1 MSERDLYREVVD
13 EVRELVR
20 REAKGKPPKV
30 VLSKEVAATLGR
42 VGAPKDLFDT
52 VPAPAAP
59 PPPIAPAASVKESA
73 ESYRARLFSAPVM
86 PAAPEL
92 QPGDPSDSLER
103 IAGEVG
109 ACCKCGLAAERTK
122 VVPGEGA
129 PQARLVFVGEAPGAD
144 EDRQGRPF
152 VGRAGQLLTDIIEK
166 GMKLKRSD
174 VFICNVLKC
183 RPPDNR
189 RPNPDEVDFC
199 EPYLVRQL
207 ALIRPTVICALGA
220 TAAQT
225 LLRTGALVGQ
235 LRGRWHNYHDIPL
248 RVTYH
253 PAYLLR
259 SPGEKAKTWEDIQE
273 VMKLL
278 NGQIPRPF

>member
-1 MSERDLYREVVD
+1 MTERDLYREVID

-20 REAKGKPPKV
+20 REAKGNPPKV
-30 VLSKEVAATLGR
+30 SLSREVAARLAQVGR
-42 VGAPKDLFDT
+42 TEDLFDSP
-52 VPAPAAP
+52 PAPPAAVKETPAAYPVKTQAAP
-59 PPPIAPAASVKESA
+59 VASVA
-73 ESYRARLFSAPVM
+73 ELA
-86 PAAPEL
+86 
-92 QPGDPSDSLER
+92 PGDPSDSLDR
-103 IAGEVG
+103 IVAEVC
-109 ACCKCGLAAERTK
+109 ACHKCTLGGTRTNA
-122 VVPGEGA
+122 VPGEGA

-144 EDRQGRPF
+144 EDRLGRPF
-152 VGRAGQLLTDIIEK
+152 VGRAGGLLTDIIEK
-166 GMKLKRSD
+166 GMKLTRAD

-183 RPPDNR
+183 RPPENR
-189 RPNPDEVDFC
+189 RPNPDEVDCC

-207 ALIRPTVICALGA
+207 ALIKPTVICALGA

-225 LLRTGALVGQ
+225 LLKTGALVGQ
-235 LRGRWHNYHDIPL
+235 LRGKWHNYHDIPL

>member
-30 VLSKEVAATLGR
+30 SLSKEVAARLEQMG
-42 VGAPKDLFDT
+42 GAKDMFDAP
-52 VPAPAAP
+52 PAPAEP
-59 PPPIAPAASVKESA
+59 PKAVA
-73 ESYRARLFSAPVM
+73 ESTRSYREKMFDAPVI
-86 PAAPEL
+86 PVAAEVA
-92 QPGDPSDSLER
+92 PGDPSDSLDR
-103 IAGEVG
+103 IAAEVCGCHKCPLG
-109 ACCKCGLAAERTK
+109 ALRTNA
-122 VVPGEGA
+122 VPGEGN

-144 EDRQGRPF
+144 EDRLGRPF
-152 VGRAGQLLTDIIEK
+152 VGRAGGLLTDIIEK
-166 GMKLKRSD
+166 GMKQTRAD

-189 RPNPDEVDFC
+189 TPSPDEVFCC
-199 EPYLVRQL
+199 EPYLIRQL
-207 ALIRPTVICALGA
+207 ALIKPTVICALGG

-225 LLRTGALVGQ
+225 LLKTGALVGQ
-235 LRGRWHNYHDIPL
+235 LRGKWHNYHDIPL

-259 SPGEKAKTWEDIQE
+259 SPGEKGKAWEDIQE

>member
-1 MSERDLYREVVD
+1 MSERDLYREVVN
-13 EVRELVR
+13 EVCEVVR

-30 VLSKEVAATLGR
+30 TLSKEVAARLNELG
-42 VGAPKDLFDT
+42 AAKELFDAPPAPVPAAPSAAT
-52 VPAPAAP
+52 EEPAQTYREKMFAAPVIPAPA
-59 PPPIAPAASVKESA
+59 
-73 ESYRARLFSAPVM
+73 
-86 PAAPEL
+86 EL
-92 QPGDPSDSLER
+92 APGDPSDSLER
-103 IAGEVG
+103 IAEEVG
-109 ACCKCGLAAERTK
+109 GCHKCALGGLRTNT
-122 VVPGEGA
+122 VPGEGA

-144 EDRQGRPF
+144 EDRLGRPF

-166 GMKLKRSD
+166 GMKLNRSD

-183 RPPDNR
+183 RPPENR
-189 RPNPDEVDFC
+189 TPNPDEVACC
-199 EPYLVRQL
+199 EPYLIRQL
-207 ALIRPTVICALGA
+207 AQIKPTVICALGG

-225 LLRTGALVGQ
+225 LLKTGALVGSM
-235 LRGRWHNYHDIPL
+235 RGKWHNYHDIPL

-259 SPGEKAKTWEDIQE
+259 SPGEKVKTWEDIQE

>member
-1 MSERDLYREVVD
+1 
-13 EVRELVR
+13 
-20 REAKGKPPKV
+20 
-30 VLSKEVAATLGR
+30 
-42 VGAPKDLFDT
+42 
-52 VPAPAAP
+52 
-59 PPPIAPAASVKESA
+59 VKEEA
-73 ESYRARLFSAPVM
+73 EPYRAKLFAAPVM
-86 PAAPEL
+86 PPAPEIL
-92 QPGDPSDSLER
+92 PGDPSDSLER
-103 IAGEVG
+103 IAEEVR
-109 ACCKCGLAAERTK
+109 ACCRCGLAAERTNA
-122 VVPGEGA
+122 VPGEGA
-129 PQARLVFVGEAPGAD
+129 PNARLVFVGEAPGAD

-183 RPPDNR
+183 RPPENR
-189 RPNPDEVDFC
+189 TPNPEEVCQC
-199 EPYLVRQL
+199 EPFLLRQL
-207 ALIRPTVICALGA
+207 ALIKPDVICALGG

-225 LLRTGALVGQ
+225 LLKTGALVGS
-235 LRGRWHNYHDIPL
+235 LRHRWHNYHGIPL

-278 NGQIPRPF
+278 NGQTPRPF

>member
-1 MSERDLYREVVD
+1 MSERDLYRETVD
-13 EVRELVR
+13 EVCELVR
-20 REAKGKPPKV
+20 REAKGKPPKLA
-30 VLSKEVAATLGR
+30 LSKEVAARLEQVGR
-42 VGAPKDLFDT
+42 TEDLFDT
-52 VPAPAAP
+52 PSPTAEPAA
-59 PPPIAPAASVKESA
+59 AAA
-73 ESYRARLFSAPVM
+73 ARAQAAPV
-86 PAAPEL
+86 ATVLPEVA
-92 QPGDPSDSLER
+92 PGDPSDSLER
-103 IAGEVG
+103 IAGEVRG
-109 ACCKCGLAAERTK
+109 CHKCLLGGMRTNA
-122 VVPGEGA
+122 VPGEGN

-144 EDRQGRPF
+144 EDRLGRPF

-183 RPPDNR
+183 RPPENR
-189 RPNPDEVDFC
+189 TPSPDEVFCC
-199 EPYLVRQL
+199 EPYLIRQL
-207 ALIRPTVICALGA
+207 ALIKPAVICALGG

-225 LLRTGALVGQ
+225 LLKTGALVGS
-235 LRGRWHNYHDIPL
+235 LRGKWHNYHDIPL

-278 NGQIPRPF
+278 AGQIPRPF

>member
-20 REAKGKPPKV
+20 REAKGKPPKLS
-30 VLSKEVAATLGR
+30 LSKELAARLEQ
-42 VGAPKDLFDT
+42 VGGAKELFD
-52 VPAPAAP
+52 VPAAP
-59 PPPIAPAASVKESA
+59 PAP
-73 ESYRARLFSAPVM
+73 SAPPTAAAETPAVYLAKTL
-86 PAAPEL
+86 AAPVVQAL
-92 QPGDPSDSLER
+92 PDLAPGDPSDSLER
-103 IAGEVG
+103 IITEVR
-109 ACCKCGLAAERTK
+109 ACCKCGLAAERTNT
-122 VVPGEGA
+122 VPGEGA

-144 EDRQGRPF
+144 EDRLGRPF
-152 VGRAGQLLTDIIEK
+152 VGRAGGLLTDIIEK
-166 GMKLKRSD
+166 GMKLTRAD

-183 RPPDNR
+183 RPPENR
-189 RPNPDEVDFC
+189 RPNPDEVDCC
-199 EPYLVRQL
+199 EPYLIRQL
-207 ALIRPTVICALGA
+207 ALIKPTVICALGA

-225 LLRTGALVGQ
+225 LLKSNALVGQ

-259 SPGEKAKTWEDIQE
+259 SPGEKVKTWEDIQE

>member
-20 REAKGKPPKV
+20 REAKGKPPRV
-30 VLSKEVAATLGR
+30 ALSKEVAARLAQLG
-42 VGAPKDLFDT
+42 GAKDLFDAP
-52 VPAPAAP
+52 PAPPAP
-59 PPPIAPAASVKESA
+59 PKAVA
-73 ESYRARLFSAPVM
+73 ETGPSYREQMFAAPVM
-86 PAAPEL
+86 PVRQEVT
-92 QPGDPSDSLER
+92 PGDPSDSLER
-103 IAGEVG
+103 IIAEVG
-109 ACCKCGLAAERTK
+109 GCHKCTLGETRTNT
-122 VVPGEGA
+122 VPGEGA

-144 EDRQGRPF
+144 EDRLGRPF
-152 VGRAGQLLTDIIEK
+152 VGRAGGLLTDIIEK
-166 GMKLKRSD
+166 GMKLARAE

-183 RPPDNR
+183 RPPENR
-189 RPNPDEVDFC
+189 RPSPDEVDCC
-199 EPYLVRQL
+199 EPYLIRQL
-207 ALIRPTVICALGA
+207 ALIKPTVICALGA

-225 LLRTGALVGQ
+225 LLKSTALVGQ

-259 SPGEKAKTWEDIQE
+259 SPGEKVKAWEDIQE
-273 VMKLL
+273 VMRLL

>member
-20 REAKGKPPKV
+20 REARGKPPKV
-30 VLSKEVAATLGR
+30 SLSKEVAERLAQVGR
-42 VGAPKDLFDT
+42 TEDLFDA
-52 VPAPAAP
+52 PPEPPAAVAETP
-59 PPPIAPAASVKESA
+59 SQYPAGTQA
-73 ESYRARLFSAPVM
+73 APVL
-86 PAAPEL
+86 PEL
-92 QPGDPSDSLER
+92 APGDPSDSLDR
-103 IAGEVG
+103 IAAEVRG
-109 ACCKCGLAAERTK
+109 CHKCPLGGMRTNA
-122 VVPGEGA
+122 VPGEGA

-144 EDRQGRPF
+144 EDRLGRPF
-152 VGRAGQLLTDIIEK
+152 VGRAGGLLTDIIEK

-183 RPPDNR
+183 RPPENR
-189 RPNPDEVDFC
+189 TPNPDEVFCC
-199 EPYLVRQL
+199 EPYLIRQL
-207 ALIRPTVICALGA
+207 AQIKPTVICALGG

-225 LLRTGALVGQ
+225 LLKTGALVGSM
-235 LRGRWHNYHDIPL
+235 RGRWHNYHDIPL

>member
-1 MSERDLYREVVD
+1 MTDNELYNTALN
-13 EVRELVR
+13 EVREIVR

-30 VLSKEVAATLGR
+30 SLSKEVAAQLEQ
-42 VGAPKDLFDT
+42 VGAGADLFA
-52 VPAPAAP
+52 APATP
-59 PPPIAPAASVKESA
+59 PPSPATPAAVENGQ
-73 ESYRARLFSAPVM
+73 SYREQMFSAPVIPV
-86 PAAPEL
+86 PAEVA
-92 QPGDPSDSLER
+92 PGDPSDSLDR

-109 ACCKCGLAAERTK
+109 GCHKCLLGGMRTNA
-122 VVPGEGA
+122 VPGEGN

-144 EDRQGRPF
+144 EDRLGRPF

-189 RPNPDEVDFC
+189 TPSPDEVFCC
-199 EPYLVRQL
+199 EPYLIRQL
-207 ALIRPTVICALGA
+207 ALIKPTVICALGG

-225 LLRTGALVGQ
+225 LLKTGALVGS
-235 LRGRWHNYHDIPL
+235 LRGKWHNYHDIPL

-278 NGQIPRPF
+278 DGRIPRPF